1 MLSDAE
7 SAIIACASLQD
18 AVKKIRLAKR
28 HAELLGLDTSE
39 LEVLVS
45 IATSVS
51 SSARKK
57 IRERT
62 AKP

>member
-18 AVKKIRLAKR
+18 AVKKIRLAKK
-28 HAELLGLDTSE
+28 HVELLGLNTSE

-62 AKP
+62 VKP